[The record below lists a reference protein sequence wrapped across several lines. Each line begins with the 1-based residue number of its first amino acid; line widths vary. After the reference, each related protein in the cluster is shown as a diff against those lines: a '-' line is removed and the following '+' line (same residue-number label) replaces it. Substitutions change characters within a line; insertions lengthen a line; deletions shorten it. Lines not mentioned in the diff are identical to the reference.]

1 MIKLKY
7 KVTNYEKWQMISTN
21 YEKWEESEFRILEK
35 ENKKSAYNLLVKH
48 ELIPDKY
55 DAYVHIHSRTYT

>member
-21 YEKWEESEFRILEK
+21 YEKWEEWEFRILEK
-35 ENKKSAYNLLVKH
+35 ENKKSTYNLLIKH
-48 ELIPDKY
+48 ELIPD
-55 DAYVHIHSRTYT
+55 R